1 MVKGGAATNVNSP
14 EQIAA
19 KRLKM
24 VGSLHH
30 QYARI

>member
-24 VGSLHH
+24 VGGLHH